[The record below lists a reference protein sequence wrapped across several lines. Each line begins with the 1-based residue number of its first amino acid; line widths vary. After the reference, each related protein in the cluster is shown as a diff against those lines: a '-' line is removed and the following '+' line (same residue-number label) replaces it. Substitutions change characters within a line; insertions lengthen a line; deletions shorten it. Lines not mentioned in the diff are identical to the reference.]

1 MAGPWEQ
8 YQSTSGPW
16 EQYGP
21 ATVNPNLQR
30 QGLSMENVRSAA
42 ETVSQRDPDID
53 YKTGVP
59 SAAFR
64 AGFSRMSNDSEKA
77 QYLDKTIGKDQW
89 GKDSFGAYF
98 IKPQALTRFGI
109 NSIKPVAI
117 DEQVTSRY
125 DVADVAGDAPAV
137 LGGAGMGMAASGMG
151 VVPGMLL
158 SGLGAA
164 GGKAIDE
171 VVKNV
176 QGHQVNTAGGVATDL
191 AKEGG
196 MGMLGE
202 GAVRVAAPVARF
214 ALGPGASRMTP
225 EKKALADA
233 SREQGFQIRPGSVT
247 DAPILARWEGMVR
260 SIFGDLNAE
269 RNKAAAE
276 AGIKRL
282 TPGTPVSAEAAGEA
296 IAKSVRQER
305 TKFGAEMASKYSAI
319 DELVGGRPII
329 PTAPIKA
336 KAQAILDA
344 MPRTQDGKVVGG
356 GDPLINDIMQMGEAT
371 TVAQAQ
377 RLRTMLREAAESP
390 DLVPGVSK
398 HDARVLKDSVNEAFN
413 AAKNEPVNVVAA
425 GADDMRAKQAINM
438 LRAAD
443 TAYAQGIRKFD
454 NPVVTK
460 ITQDASR
467 NGAVDPDMVVDY
479 LIKPD
484 RVVRLRRVKDVVPA
498 AEWEKVKSA
507 HAQDLLSTVMQG
519 TDDPLKTVFNGRAF
533 RDTLEKYGRQ
543 TLEEVHGKEWV
554 DQAYRYANGLMLAEK
569 KMSLSGGIVAANVA
583 LHPIQNLPKL
593 VWLRAV
599 AKVMEQ
605 PGTFKYLTE
614 GMTLGPNTKAGAAAF
629 ARVSAQVAANA
640 RDETGSATFTLTPP
654 E

>member
-1 MAGPWEQ
+1 MGWQDAPVVETQTWMNA
-8 YQSTSGPW
+8 PVID
-16 EQYGP
+16 GP

-30 QGLSMENVRSAA
+30 QGLARENVRSGA
-42 ETVSQRDPDID
+42 EFISQRDPDID

-64 AGFSRMSNDSEKA
+64 AGFSRMSNDAEKS
-77 QYLDKTIGKDQW
+77 QFLDKSVGKDQW

-98 IKPQALTRFGI
+98 IKPEGLKRFGVQ
-109 NSIKPVAI
+109 SIKPVSI

-125 DVADVAGDAPAV
+125 DLADLAGDAPAV
-137 LGGAGMGMAASGMG
+137 AGAIGGGMMASGAGVIPGMAASA
-151 VVPGMLL
+151 
-158 SGLGAA
+158 LGAA
-164 GGKAIDE
+164 GAKAIDE
-171 VVKNV
+171 VVKNL
-176 QGHQVNTAGGVATDL
+176 QGSQVNTASGVATDL
-191 AKEGG
+191 AKEAG
-196 MGMLGE
+196 MAGLGE
-202 GAVRVAAPVARF
+202 GVVRGLGPVARF
-214 ALGPGASRMTP
+214 GLGPGASRMTP
-225 EKKALADA
+225 DKKALADA
-233 SREQGFQIRPGSVT
+233 ARDQGFQIRPGSVT

-296 IAKSVRQER
+296 IARSVRQER
-305 TKFGAEMASKYSAI
+305 TKFGADMAQKYSAI
-319 DELVGGRPII
+319 DNLVGGQPII
-329 PTAPIKA
+329 PTGPIKA
-336 KAQAILDA
+336 KAQEILDA
-344 MPRTQDGKVVGG
+344 MPRTQEGKVVGG
-356 GDPLINDIMQMGEAT
+356 GDSLINDILQMGDAT

-398 HDARVLKDSVNEAFN
+398 HDARVLKDSVNDAFN
-413 AAKNEPVNVVAA
+413 AAKNGPNSLAV
-425 GADDMRAKQAINM
+425 NM

-519 TDDPLKTVFNGRAF
+519 TDDPLKTVFNGRIF

-543 TLEEVHGKEWV
+543 TLEEVHGKQWV

-614 GMTLGPNTKAGAAAF
+614 GMTLGQNTKAGAAAL

-640 RDETGSATFTLTPP
+640 RDETGSASFTLTAP

>member
-8 YQSTSGPW
+8 YQTASGPW

-30 QGLSMENVRSAA
+30 QGLAMENIRAGA
-42 ETVSQRDPDID
+42 EFVSQRDPDID

-64 AGFSRMSNDSEKA
+64 AGFSRMSNDAEKA
-77 QYLDKTIGKDQW
+77 QFLDRSVGKDRW

-98 IKPQALTRFGI
+98 IKPEGLKQFGI
-109 NSIKPVAI
+109 QSMKPVSI

-125 DVADVAGDAPAV
+125 DLADLAGDAPAV
-137 LGGAGMGMAASGMG
+137 AGGVGMGMAASGLG
-151 VVPGMLL
+151 VVPGMALA
-158 SGLGAA
+158 GLGAA

-171 VVKNV
+171 IVKNV
-176 QGHQVNTAGGVATDL
+176 QGQQVNTAGGVATDL
-191 AKEGG
+191 AKEAG
-196 MGMLGE
+196 MAAAGE
-202 GAVRVAAPVARF
+202 GVVRGLGPVARF
-214 ALGPGASRMTP
+214 ALGPGAARMTP

-233 SREQGFQIRPGSVT
+233 ARDQGFQIRPGSVT

-269 RNKAAAE
+269 KNKAAAE

-296 IAKSVRQER
+296 IARSVRQER
-305 TKFGAEMASKYSAI
+305 TKFGAEMAQKYTAI
-319 DELVGGRPII
+319 DNLVGGQPII
-329 PTAPIKA
+329 PTGPIKA
-336 KAQAILDA
+336 KAQEILDA
-344 MPRTQDGKVVGG
+344 MPRTQEGKVVGG
-356 GDPLINDIMQMGEAT
+356 GDSLINDILQMGDAT

-398 HDARVLKDSVNEAFN
+398 HDARVLKDSVNDAFN
-413 AAKNEPVNVVAA
+413 AAKNGPNS
-425 GADDMRAKQAINM
+425 QAVNM

-498 AEWEKVKSA
+498 KEWEKVKSA
-507 HAQDLLSTVMQG
+507 HAHDLLSTVMQG
-519 TDDPLKTVFNGRAF
+519 TDDPLKTVFNGRIF
-533 RDTLEKYGRQ
+533 RDTLDKYGKQ
-543 TLEEVHGKEWV
+543 TLEEVHGKAWV

-614 GMTLGPNTKAGAAAF
+614 GMTLGPNTKAGAAAL

-640 RDETGSATFTLTPP
+640 RDETGSASFTLTAP

>member
-1 MAGPWEQ
+1 MPRDLLSREPIDLL
-8 YQSTSGPW
+8 S
-16 EQYGP
+16 P

-30 QGLSMENVRSAA
+30 QGLSMENVRAGAA
-42 ETVSQRDPDID
+42 FLSQRDPDID
-53 YKTGVP
+53 YKTGVH

-64 AGFSRMSNDSEKA
+64 AGFSRMSNDAEKA
-77 QYLDKTIGKDQW
+77 QYLDKTVGKDRW

-98 IKPQALTRFGI
+98 IKPEGLKQFGI
-109 NSIKPVAI
+109 NSMKPVSI
-117 DEQVTSRY
+117 DEQVSTRY
-125 DVADVAGDAPAV
+125 DIADLAGDAPAV
-137 LGGAGMGMAASGMG
+137 AGGVGMGMAASGMG
-151 VVPGMLL
+151 ALPGMVL

-164 GGKAIDE
+164 GGKAVDE
-171 VVKNV
+171 IVKNV
-176 QGHQVNTAGGVATDL
+176 QGHQVNTAGGVAADL
-191 AKEGG
+191 AGEAG
-196 MGMLGE
+196 MASAGE
-202 GAVRVAAPVARF
+202 GVVRGLGPVARF

-233 SREQGFQIRPGSVT
+233 ARDQGFQIRPGSVT
-247 DAPILARWEGMVR
+247 DAPLLARWEGMVR

-282 TPGTPVSAEAAGEA
+282 APGTPVSAEQAGEA
-296 IAKSVRQER
+296 IARSVRQER
-305 TKFGAEMASKYSAI
+305 TKFGAEMAQKYSAI
-319 DELVGGRPII
+319 DDLVGGRPII

-336 KAQAILDA
+336 KAQEILDA

-356 GDPLINDIMQMGEAT
+356 GDSLINDILQMGDAT

-398 HDARVLKDSVNEAFN
+398 HDARVLKDSVNDAFN
-413 AAKNEPVNVVAA
+413 AAKNDPVLTIS
-425 GADDMRAKQAINM
+425 DEMKSRQAINM

-443 TAYAQGIRKFD
+443 TAYAQGIRRFD

-498 AEWEKVKSA
+498 TEWEKVKSA

-533 RDTLEKYGRQ
+533 RDTLDKYGRQ

-614 GMTLGPNTKAGAAAF
+614 GMTLGPNTKKGAEAF
-629 ARVSAQVAANA
+629 ARVSSQIAANA
-640 RDETGSATFTLTPP
+640 RDETGSASFTLTPP

>member
-8 YQSTSGPW
+8 YQTTPASGPW

-30 QGLSMENVRSAA
+30 QGLAMENVRSGA
-42 ETVSQRDPDID
+42 EFVSQRDPDID

-64 AGFSRMSNDSEKA
+64 AGFSRMSNDAEKA
-77 QYLDKTIGKDQW
+77 QFLDRSVGKDKW

-98 IKPQALTRFGI
+98 IKPEGLKQFGI
-109 NSIKPVAI
+109 QSIKPVSI
-117 DEQVTSRY
+117 DEQVSSRY
-125 DVADVAGDAPAV
+125 DIADLAGDAPAV
-137 LGGAGMGMAASGMG
+137 AGAIGGGMMASGAGVIPGMAASA
-151 VVPGMLL
+151 
-158 SGLGAA
+158 LGAA

-176 QGHQVNTAGGVATDL
+176 QGQQVNTAGGVATDL
-191 AKEGG
+191 AKEAG
-196 MGMLGE
+196 MAGLGE
-202 GAVRVAAPVARF
+202 GVVRGLGPVARF
-214 ALGPGASRMTP
+214 ALGPGAARMTP

-233 SREQGFQIRPGSVT
+233 ARDQGFQIRPGSVT

-296 IAKSVRQER
+296 IARSVRKER
-305 TKFGAEMASKYSAI
+305 TKFGAEMAQKYSAI
-319 DELVGGRPII
+319 DNLVGGQPII
-329 PTAPIKA
+329 PTGPIKA
-336 KAQAILDA
+336 KAQEILDA
-344 MPRTQDGKVVGG
+344 MPRTQEGKVVGG
-356 GDPLINDIMQMGEAT
+356 GDSLINDILQMGDAT

-398 HDARVLKDSVNEAFN
+398 HDARVLKDSVNDAFN
-413 AAKNEPVNVVAA
+413 AAKNGPNS
-425 GADDMRAKQAINM
+425 QAVNM

-498 AEWEKVKSA
+498 KEWEKVKSA

-519 TDDPLKTVFNGRAF
+519 TDDPLKTVFNGRIF

-543 TLEEVHGKEWV
+543 TLEEVHGKAWV

-614 GMTLGPNTKAGAAAF
+614 GMTLGPNTKAGAAAL

-640 RDETGSATFTLTPP
+640 RDETGSASFTLTAP

>member
-1 MAGPWEQ
+1 MGWQDAPVVETQTWMNA
-8 YQSTSGPW
+8 PVID
-16 EQYGP
+16 GP

-30 QGLSMENVRSAA
+30 QGLARENVRSGA
-42 ETVSQRDPDID
+42 EFISQRDPDID

-64 AGFSRMSNDSEKA
+64 AGFSRMSNDAEKS
-77 QYLDKTIGKDQW
+77 QFLDKSVGKDQW

-98 IKPQALTRFGI
+98 IKPEGLKRFGVQ
-109 NSIKPVAI
+109 SIKPVSI

-125 DVADVAGDAPAV
+125 DLADLAGDAPAV
-137 LGGAGMGMAASGMG
+137 AGAIGGGMMASGAGVIPGMAASA
-151 VVPGMLL
+151 
-158 SGLGAA
+158 LGAA
-164 GGKAIDE
+164 GAKAIDE
-171 VVKNV
+171 VVKNL
-176 QGHQVNTAGGVATDL
+176 QGSQVNTASGVATDL
-191 AKEGG
+191 AKEAG
-196 MGMLGE
+196 MAGLGE
-202 GAVRVAAPVARF
+202 GVVRGLGPVARF
-214 ALGPGASRMTP
+214 GLGPGASRMTP
-225 EKKALADA
+225 DKKALADA
-233 SREQGFQIRPGSVT
+233 ARDQGFQIRPGSVT

-296 IAKSVRQER
+296 IARSVRQER
-305 TKFGAEMASKYSAI
+305 TKFGADMAQKYSAI
-319 DELVGGRPII
+319 DNLVGGQPII
-329 PTAPIKA
+329 PTGPIKA
-336 KAQAILDA
+336 KAQEILDA
-344 MPRTQDGKVVGG
+344 MPRTQEGKVVGG
-356 GDPLINDIMQMGEAT
+356 GDSLINDILQMGDAT

-398 HDARVLKDSVNEAFN
+398 HDARVLKDSVNDAFN
-413 AAKNEPVNVVAA
+413 AAKNGPNSLAV
-425 GADDMRAKQAINM
+425 NM

-519 TDDPLKTVFNGRAF
+519 TDDPLKTVFNGRIF

-543 TLEEVHGKEWV
+543 TLEEVHGKQWV

-614 GMTLGPNTKAGAAAF
+614 GMTLGPNTKAGAAAL

-640 RDETGSATFTLTPP
+640 RDETGSASFTLTAP

>member
-1 MAGPWEQ
+1 MPRDLLSREPIDLL
-8 YQSTSGPW
+8 S
-16 EQYGP
+16 P
-21 ATVNPNLQR
+21 ATSNPFLQR
-30 QGLSMENVRSAA
+30 QGLAMENVRSGV
-42 ETVSQRDPDID
+42 ELLSQRDPDID
-53 YKTGVP
+53 YKTGIP

-64 AGFSRMSNDSEKA
+64 AGFSRMSNEAEKA
-77 QYLDKTIGKDQW
+77 QYLDKTVGKNQW

-98 IKPQALTRFGI
+98 IKPEGLKPFGI
-109 NSIKPVAI
+109 QSMKPVSI

-125 DVADVAGDAPAV
+125 DLADVAGDAPAII
-137 LGGAGMGMAASGMG
+137 GGIGAGMAASGMG
-151 VVPGMLL
+151 AVPGMALA
-158 SGLGAA
+158 GLGAA

-171 VVKNV
+171 VVKNL
-176 QGHQVNTAGGVATDL
+176 QGQQVNTAGGVATDL
-191 AKEGG
+191 AKEAG
-196 MGMLGE
+196 MAMLGE
-202 GAVRVAAPVARF
+202 GVVRGAAPIVRF
-214 ALGPGASRMTP
+214 AAGPGASRMTP

-233 SREQGFQIRPGSVT
+233 AIDQGFQIRPGSVT

-269 RNKAAAE
+269 KNKAAAQ
-276 AGIKRL
+276 AGLKRL
-282 TPGTPVSAEAAGEA
+282 TPGSPVSAEAAGEA
-296 IAKSVRQER
+296 IAKSVRMER
-305 TKFGAEMASKYSAI
+305 TRFGADMAKRYEQI
-319 DELVGGRPII
+319 DKLVGGQPII
-329 PTAPIKA
+329 PTAPIKT

-356 GDPLINDIMQMGEAT
+356 GDSLINDILQMGDAT

-398 HDARVLKDSVNEAFN
+398 HDARVLKDSVNDAFN
-413 AAKNEPVNVVAA
+413 VAKASGGNA
-425 GADDMRAKQAINM
+425 QAVNM

-454 NPVVTK
+454 NPIVTK

-467 NGAVDPDMVVDY
+467 SGAIDPDMVVDY

-484 RVVRLRRVKDVVPA
+484 RIVRLRRVKDVVPS

-507 HAQDLLSTVMQG
+507 HAQDLLSSVMQG
-519 TDDPLKTVFNGRAF
+519 TDDPLKTIFNGRAF
-533 RDTLEKYGRQ
+533 RDTLDKYGRQ

-554 DQAYRYANGLMLAEK
+554 NSAYRYANSVMLAEK

-583 LHPIQNLPKL
+583 LHPMQNLPKL

-614 GMTLGPNTKAGAAAF
+614 GITLGPNTKAGAAAL

-640 RDETGSATFTLTPP
+640 RDETGSASITFTEPK
-654 E
+654 

>member
-8 YQSTSGPW
+8 YQTTPASGPW

-30 QGLSMENVRSAA
+30 QGLAMENVRSGA
-42 ETVSQRDPDID
+42 EFVSQRDPDID

-64 AGFSRMSNDSEKA
+64 AGFSRMSNDAEKA
-77 QYLDKTIGKDQW
+77 QFLDRSVGKDKW

-98 IKPQALTRFGI
+98 IKPEGLKQFGI
-109 NSIKPVAI
+109 QSIKPVSI
-117 DEQVTSRY
+117 DEQVSSRY
-125 DVADVAGDAPAV
+125 DIADLAGDAPAV
-137 LGGAGMGMAASGMG
+137 AGAIGGGMMASGAGVIPGMAASA
-151 VVPGMLL
+151 
-158 SGLGAA
+158 LGAA

-171 VVKNV
+171 VVKNL
-176 QGHQVNTAGGVATDL
+176 QGSQVNTASGVATDL
-191 AKEGG
+191 AKEAG
-196 MGMLGE
+196 MAGLGE
-202 GAVRVAAPVARF
+202 GVVRGLGPVARF
-214 ALGPGASRMTP
+214 GLGPGASRMTP
-225 EKKALADA
+225 DKKALADA
-233 SREQGFQIRPGSVT
+233 ARDQGFQIRPGSVT

-296 IAKSVRQER
+296 IARSVRQER
-305 TKFGAEMASKYSAI
+305 TKFGADMAQKYSAI
-319 DELVGGRPII
+319 DNLVGGQPII
-329 PTAPIKA
+329 PTGPIKA
-336 KAQAILDA
+336 KAQEILDA
-344 MPRTQDGKVVGG
+344 MPRTQEGKVVGG
-356 GDPLINDIMQMGEAT
+356 GDSLINDILQMGDAT

-398 HDARVLKDSVNEAFN
+398 HDARVLKDSVNDAFN
-413 AAKNEPVNVVAA
+413 AAKNGPNSLAV
-425 GADDMRAKQAINM
+425 NM

-519 TDDPLKTVFNGRAF
+519 TDDPLKTVFNGRIF

-543 TLEEVHGKEWV
+543 TLEEVHGKQWV

-614 GMTLGPNTKAGAAAF
+614 GMTLGQNTKAGAAAL

-640 RDETGSATFTLTPP
+640 RDETGSASFTLTAP

>member
-8 YQSTSGPW
+8 YQSPPTSGPW

-30 QGLSMENVRSAA
+30 QGLAMENVRAGA
-42 ETVSQRDPDID
+42 EFVSQRDPDID

-64 AGFSRMSNDSEKA
+64 AGFSRMSNDEERA
-77 QYLDKTIGKDQW
+77 QFLDRSVGKDKW

-98 IKPQALTRFGI
+98 IKPEGLQRFGI
-109 NSIKPVAI
+109 QSIKPVSI

-125 DVADVAGDAPAV
+125 DIADLAGDAPAV
-137 LGGAGMGMAASGMG
+137 AGGVGMGMAASGMG
-151 VVPGMLL
+151 AVPGMALA
-158 SGLGAA
+158 GLGAA
-164 GGKAIDE
+164 GGKALDE
-171 VVKNV
+171 IIKNL
-176 QGHQVNTAGGVATDL
+176 QGQQVNTAGGVATDL
-191 AKEGG
+191 AKEAG
-196 MGMLGE
+196 MAAAGE
-202 GAVRVAAPVARF
+202 GVVRGLGPVARF
-214 ALGPGASRMTP
+214 GLGPGASRMTP
-225 EKKALADA
+225 DKKALADA
-233 SREQGFQIRPGSVT
+233 ARDQGFQIRPGSVT

-296 IAKSVRQER
+296 IARSVRQER
-305 TKFGAEMASKYSAI
+305 TKFGADMAQKYSAI
-319 DELVGGRPII
+319 DNLVGGQPII
-329 PTAPIKA
+329 PTGPIKA
-336 KAQAILDA
+336 KAQEILDA
-344 MPRTQDGKVVGG
+344 MPRTQEGKVVGG
-356 GDPLINDIMQMGEAT
+356 GDSLINDILQMGDAT

-398 HDARVLKDSVNEAFN
+398 HDARVLKDSVNDAFN
-413 AAKNEPVNVVAA
+413 AAKNGPNSLAV
-425 GADDMRAKQAINM
+425 NM

-519 TDDPLKTVFNGRAF
+519 TDDPLKTVFNGRIF

-543 TLEEVHGKEWV
+543 TLEEVHGKQWV

-614 GMTLGPNTKAGAAAF
+614 GMTLGPNTKAGAAAL

-640 RDETGSATFTLTPP
+640 RDETGSASFTLTAP